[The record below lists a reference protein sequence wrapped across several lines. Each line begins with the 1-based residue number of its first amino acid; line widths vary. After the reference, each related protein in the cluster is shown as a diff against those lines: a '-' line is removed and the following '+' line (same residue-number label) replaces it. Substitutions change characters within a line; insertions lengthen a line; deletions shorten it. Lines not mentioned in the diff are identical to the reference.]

1 MATLNL
7 DRPQENV
14 RQVLPVN
21 TEHTEIAFD
30 FPIDDALFEKVDD
43 NLEIS
48 FEDGSFLV
56 LEDFY
61 TNFSS
66 ENMPD
71 FLIEGAEVSGED
83 FFAALDSSLM
93 PAAGTEADI
102 VQNETRSGNAN
113 ADESLANG
121 IDALGD
127 TQGGSGYTR
136 ENFDGE
142 FSSDNSG
149 NAPQQFSIPQA
160 GLEGGDPSNPPAPP
174 VPPVTQ
180 EPVDYNISLI
190 YDLSGSI
197 DAQKAQSMQD
207 SIESYLQNLKADIDS
222 GSEVVLQ
229 VVRFATSAQEQ
240 GTYTLTSENFDATI
254 DSIMTEIENF
264 YNGTTKIDVSDDTNY
279 EAAINIVTDWHQD
292 ATQPDGKEHDTMPLE
307 NAQSKVVM
315 FTDGEPIFSV
325 AETVKIHNTNIEVEI
340 PTGAVVGDS
349 WTVMINGVEHT
360 ATLVEYKANSTG
372 TYVTHLQLFE
382 GSEVGQNH
390 VGTAYGVLGSA
401 GLVSDYGIET
411 TTKATMDAMDLLKE
425 VLGEDMN
432 FTSVGFV
439 DSDATEGREAFFED
453 VLSRF
458 GDAYVV
464 RTDEADSLFSDG
476 DFNSDKLVSNSA
488 IDENFYDDAR
498 NDVIIG
504 GLTKEQAENLA
515 RLMGNEDDMVTD
527 WANLNNSSSFTY
539 NSPNTNDALLGGD
552 GNDIIAAESGN
563 DIVFGDG
570 DASSLGILA
579 AELGLDAND
588 YSYDALST
596 STDMNADIDIVL
608 TKLLT
613 IAKSADFDAFATWTE
628 SNLEST
634 TDGNDVL
641 YGELLNDALLGLGGN
656 DELYGGQYSD
666 VLLGGSGNDTLYG
679 ESGSDILHG
688 GSGDDV
694 LDGGTYSDV
703 LYGGEGD
710 DILRGGEGS
719 DTLIGGEGNDTF
731 YFGKDDFSKNAKD
744 VIEDFE
750 SGDLLDLS
758 AFKEQGFTIV
768 ARTSSEDSNDVA
780 IDITQTASDGSEIT
794 QHIVIESD
802 GSGLNSQ
809 DLIDAINNSETGH
822 IMI

>member
-1 MATLNL
+1 MAILNL
-7 DRPQENV
+7 GRPQENV
-14 RQVLPVN
+14 RQVLPIDS
-21 TEHTEIAFD
+21 EHNEIAFD
-30 FPIDDALFEKVDD
+30 FPIDEALFEKADN

-48 FEDGSFLV
+48 FEDGSLLV

-61 TNFSS
+61 TNYSS
-66 ENMPD
+66 DNMPN
-71 FLIEGAEVSGED
+71 FLIEGDEVSGED

-93 PAAGTEADI
+93 PAAGNETAADA
-102 VQNETRSGNAN
+102 VQNEARFGNNSAN
-113 ADESLANG
+113 DNLANG

-136 ENFDGE
+136 ENFDAD
-142 FSSDNSG
+142 FSSDNTA
-149 NAPQQFSIPQA
+149 NIPQSLA
-160 GLEGGDPSNPPAPP
+160 TAPTNPEAFDPSNPPAPP
-174 VPPVTQ
+174 VVQ

-207 SIESYLQNLKADIDS
+207 SIESYLQNLKADIDA
-222 GSEVVLQ
+222 GSEIVLQ

-254 DSIMTEIENF
+254 ESIMTEIENF

-279 EAAINIVTDWHQD
+279 EAAINRVMDWYQD
-292 ATQPDGKEHDTMPLE
+292 STQADGKEHDTMPLE

-325 AETVKIHNTNIEVEI
+325 AESVKIHNKDIEVEI
-340 PTGAVVGDS
+340 PTGATVGDS
-349 WTVMINGVEHT
+349 WTVMIDGVEHT
-360 ATLVEYKANSTG
+360 ATLIEYKSNSTG
-372 TYVTHLQLFE
+372 QYVTHLQLFE
-382 GSEVGQNH
+382 GSEVGQNY

-425 VLGEDMN
+425 ILGEDMN

-439 DSDATEGREAFFED
+439 DADATEGREAFFED

-552 GNDIIAAESGN
+552 GNDIIAAEHGN
-563 DIVFGDG
+563 DVVFGDG
-570 DASSLGILA
+570 NAHSLGILA
-579 AELGLDAND
+579 DALDLDAND
-588 YSYDALST
+588 YSYEALST
-596 STDMNADIDIVL
+596 STDMNADIDAVL
-608 TKLLT
+608 TQLLT
-613 IAKSADFDAFATWTE
+613 LAKSADFDAFASWTE
-628 SNLEST
+628 SALEST

-641 YGELLNDALLGLGGN
+641 YGELYNDALFGLGGN

-666 VLLGGSGNDTLYG
+666 ILLGGSGNDTLYG

-688 GSGDDV
+688 GSGDDM

-703 LYGGEGD
+703 LYGGEGND
-710 DILRGGEGS
+710 TLQGGTGS
-719 DTLIGGEGNDTF
+719 DILIGGEGNDTF
-731 YFGKDDFSKNAKD
+731 FFAKDDFSTNAKD

-750 SGDLLDLS
+750 KGDILDLS
-758 AFKEQGFTIV
+758 AFKEQGFTIL
-768 ARTSSEDSNDVA
+768 ARPSTNDSNDVA
-780 IDITQTASDGSEIT
+780 IDITQTTSDGSEIT
-794 QHIVIESD
+794 QHIVIEND
-802 GSGLNSQ
+802 GTGLNSQ
-809 DLIDAINNSETGH
+809 DLIDAINNSETGQ